1 MISTPRKNVDALLTL
16 EVLSQPCHVWAC
28 VILLKHH
35 MITLTS
41 QQRNELRSQDFTNIT
56 SDSQITMDYKQ
67 TRAKT
72 VADGAPNH
80 DATATKPVKFHNA
93 VVGITFSVASIHLPS
108 SIYMEQIEPRFITE
122 GYVMPVDSSL
132 VVLSKIIANLSMT
145 SLSAPVHDKADGS
158 EYRMP

>member
-1 MISTPRKNVDALLTL
+1 M
-16 EVLSQPCHVWAC
+16 WAG

-41 QQRNELRSQDFTNIT
+41 QQRNELRSQDFINIT
-56 SDSQITMDYKQ
+56 SDSQITMDDKQ

-72 VADGAPNH
+72 VVDGGPDN
-80 DATATKPVKFHNA
+80 DATATEQVMFHNA
-93 VVGITFSVASIHLPS
+93 VVGITFSVASIHWHS
-108 SIYMEQIEPRFITE
+108 SIFMEQIEPRFITE
-122 GYVMPVDSSL
+122 DYAMPVDSSL

-145 SLSAPVHDKADGS
+145 SLSAPVHDRADGS